1 MAAGFPMLRLAL
13 LVAIPYTFAP
23 RAVFQ
28 NNSTCY
34 GNSNDGS
41 ISLAAVGAAAA
52 FEVEQIALKKRA
64 RENSVSLQDSS
75 QR

>member
-28 NNSTCY
+28 NKSTRY

-41 ISLAAVGAAAA
+41 FSLAAVGAAAWSGVSEGLLH
-52 FEVEQIALKKRA
+52 FENEG
-64 RENSVSLQDSS
+64 
-75 QR
+75 